1 MRSIRGT
8 LLQVVPLGLLAGYLF
23 LLSRPTD
30 DPSGIPGV
38 AFSRPPGLWYAFAL
52 SVALAGF
59 GAVAVASEIAANA
72 AAILT
77 VAAALYGLRL
87 WLPGDDPAD
96 GRLVLGLA
104 AFSLV
109 GFVIRWRAWD
119 GKEPATN
126 RLA

>member
-1 MRSIRGT
+1 MRSVRGT
-8 LLQVVPLGLLAGYLF
+8 LLQLVPLGLLAGYLV
-23 LLSRPTD
+23 LLSRPID
-30 DPSGIPGV
+30 DPSGMPGV
-38 AFSRPPGLWYAFAL
+38 AFSRPPGLWYAFPL

-77 VAAALYGLRL
+77 LAAIFYGLRL

-96 GRLVLGLA
+96 GSLVLGLA

-109 GFVIRWRAWD
+109 GFAIRWRAWGREVARD
-119 GKEPATN
+119 
-126 RLA
+126 